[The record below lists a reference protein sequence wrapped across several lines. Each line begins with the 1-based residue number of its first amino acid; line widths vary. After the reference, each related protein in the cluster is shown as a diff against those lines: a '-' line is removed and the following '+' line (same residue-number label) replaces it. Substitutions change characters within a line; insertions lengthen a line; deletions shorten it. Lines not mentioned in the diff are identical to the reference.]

1 MRRQIVI
8 LPLRNLKV
16 WKTCN
21 TYKCVSADSI
31 TSLFLLVSWPGWC
44 LPIRPPTSDLRAH
57 FRGQDHLLASQL
69 PSQMLKYRLVE
80 RSWRWSKA
88 TANRELQQA
97 TILIQHLN
105 LMSSKTIP
113 PKKLEPEALGSVA
126 SSFVGERV
134 VTNACW
140 HAQRSSVA
148 TLARFWRHQRSD
160 VDLFTFLIRDEKLSG
175 QPA

>member
-1 MRRQIVI
+1 M
-8 LPLRNLKV
+8 
-16 WKTCN
+16 
-21 TYKCVSADSI
+21 
-31 TSLFLLVSWPGWC
+31 
-44 LPIRPPTSDLRAH
+44 PIRPPTSDLRAH
-57 FRGQDHLLASQL
+57 FRGQDDLLPAQL
-69 PSQMLKYRLVE
+69 PDQMLKYRLVE

-97 TILIQHLN
+97 KILIQHFN

-148 TLARFWRHQRSD
+148 TGRGENYRIVARF
-160 VDLFTFLIRDEKLSG
+160 
-175 QPA
+175 